1 MYVTGKI
8 RQHAAAKEIVSLV
21 EAERESDC
29 SREYQ
34 KAHAQKHPR
43 FGNTA
48 SDLRPQTRDD
58 LSGEHQNA
66 YHHRDRREPES
77 QPYSDLEMR
86 DHPRNADHV
95 EHELR

>member
-1 MYVTGKI
+1 MYVTGKF

-21 EAERESDC
+21 EAERKSNC
-29 SREYQ
+29 SREQQ

-43 FGNTA
+43 FGNAA
-48 SDLRPQTRDD
+48 SDLRPQARDD

-66 YHHRDRREPES
+66 YHHHDRREPE
-77 QPYSDLEMR
+77 PKPDSDLEMR

-95 EHELR
+95 EHELH